1 MLGCAQQEIEAHV
14 RGVTREQDTT
24 TAIDSTTSQTHS
36 AKTAVFGI
44 FSTNGSAV
52 WPRHHRKLRSHCHKS
67 GGMTPFKA
75 PTRRRHAVRGLRMAQ
90 NPHHHRHGEH
100 RGHGEP
106 GRSTHEQ
113 RQGAAIARQLAR
125 GLRQSK
131 TLFAQ
136 QEPRRTPSVQNSP
149 CSPEMAQFGAL

>member
-1 MLGCAQQEIEAHV
+1 MLGCAQQEVEAHV
-14 RGVTREQDTT
+14 QGATHEQHATPDTE
-24 TAIDSTTSQTHS
+24 STKKQTHS

-52 WPRHHRKLRSHCHKS
+52 WPQHHRKLRSHCHQS

-125 GLRQSK
+125 GVRQSK

-136 QEPRRTPSVQNSP
+136 QEPRWTPSVQNSP

>member
-24 TAIDSTTSQTHS
+24 TAIDSTKSQTHS

-90 NPHHHRHGEH
+90 NPHHHRHD
-100 RGHGEP
+100 RRAIP
-106 GRSTHEQ
+106 GTKHPTTPHDQPPNSITTTRKLLTPYDTASIRERSAFCFHFKQ
-113 RQGAAIARQLAR
+113 
-125 GLRQSK
+125 
-131 TLFAQ
+131 
-136 QEPRRTPSVQNSP
+136 
-149 CSPEMAQFGAL
+149 